1 MIQLF
6 IIFEAYLFKI
16 MSDHLLLSLFVITI
30 SLMFRGSNGSPLDEK
45 CFNSRLHRHLQC
57 FNETQEEF
65 SLAKNMDS
73 SHAVVVVDIKYGQ
86 LYYFRILWNKIDH
99 FRGIPESI

>member
-1 MIQLF
+1 
-6 IIFEAYLFKI
+6 

-73 SHAVVVVDIKYGQ
+73 SHAVVVVDIKYGHGTQFFSVQ
-86 LYYFRILWNKIDH
+86 LFYVVVNPRVPKITLVIWGE
-99 FRGIPESI
+99 F